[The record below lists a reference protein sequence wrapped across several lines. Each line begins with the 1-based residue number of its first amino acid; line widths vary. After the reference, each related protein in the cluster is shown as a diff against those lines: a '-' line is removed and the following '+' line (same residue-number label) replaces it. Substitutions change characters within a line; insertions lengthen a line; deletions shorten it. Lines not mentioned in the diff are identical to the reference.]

1 MSPTSQRSLKCYSIT
16 PTPQRKIIGNA
27 QFPSIDG
34 TVEKRDLSFENPLI
48 SVVFKMS
55 ALEGRK
61 WLEENVNQL
70 IIAVT
75 KDLLHEDN
83 VINDL
88 KSVLSGF
95 QGTKQKQEKISEISN
110 EIVKNFKAKAHEEI
124 MTSEK
129 TTKVLEKR
137 EELEKDNKSSRA
149 AWRINGDPVHDTF
162 AQRHSVYVEHL
173 ENLKEARKKLE
184 VEVEKKKSEY
194 ESRAAKRKL

>member
-1 MSPTSQRSLKCYSIT
+1 
-16 PTPQRKIIGNA
+16 
-27 QFPSIDG
+27 
-34 TVEKRDLSFENPLI
+34 
-48 SVVFKMS
+48 MS